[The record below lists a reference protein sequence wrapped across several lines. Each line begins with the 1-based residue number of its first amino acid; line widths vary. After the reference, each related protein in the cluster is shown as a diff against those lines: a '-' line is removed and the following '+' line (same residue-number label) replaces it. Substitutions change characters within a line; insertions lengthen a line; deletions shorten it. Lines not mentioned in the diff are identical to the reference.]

1 MEAERFEG
9 KEAGA
14 PAATAPWPE
23 LGRLLLRYR
32 RRSGYRQHDVA
43 AAAAVSASL
52 ISYCEKGRRRPQ
64 VELLV
69 RLSELYRLSEAE
81 RDELF
86 TVAGYAPPPRAT
98 VHPAVQAL
106 AAALGDATVPQPARE
121 ELAAEVLSLVAG
133 WQRLRRRSV
142 HKAVIP
148 IAGWQSRLFSSDQV
162 EKMLRP
168 AVAEALESGIED
180 VAIIVAPGCPTGQ
193 WEQHLHRFHAATA
206 RSTRLRLHFIVQQQP
221 LGLGHAILQARRFIG
236 EEPFAVILPD
246 DIVLPPD
253 PPEEGWQPCT
263 RRLIEVYERLRTCV
277 LAMQRLRDRES
288 AYGGVVH
295 ISAPPVAPHLY
306 LVQGLE
312 EKPSANGAAAAG
324 WAIVGRYI
332 LTPAIF
338 HALEST
344 PPHPRTQ
351 ALELTRALETL
362 QQRRSIYAYETQ
374 DFVYRITPTRAV
386 VQALLDQYLAHPRQP
401 ALLQALQQI
410 IEDSLTAIYDLERR
424 FAAGQTAPAEPGPV
438 EPLP

>member
-1 MEAERFEG
+1 MDPEHSQG
-9 KEAGA
+9 KETGGQ
-14 PAATAPWPE
+14 AAAQPWLE
-23 LGRLLLRYR
+23 LGRLLLSYR
-32 RRSGYRQHDVA
+32 RRSGYRQQDVA

-69 RLSELYRLSEAE
+69 RLGELYRLSEAE

-86 TVAGYAPPPRAT
+86 AVAGYAPPPRST

-106 AAALGDATVPQPARE
+106 AAALNDASVPQPARE

-142 HKAVIP
+142 HKAVVP

-180 VAIIVAPGCPTGQ
+180 VAIIVPPGCPTGQ
-193 WEQHLHRFHAATA
+193 WEQRLHQYHAATRRA
-206 RSTRLRLHFIVQQQP
+206 MKLRLHFVVQQQP

-246 DIVLPPD
+246 DIVLPYEP
-253 PPEEGWQPCT
+253 PPEDWQPCT
-263 RRLIEVYERLRTCV
+263 RRLIEVYEHLRACV
-277 LAMQRLRDRES
+277 LAMQRLRDPES

-338 HALEST
+338 QALETT

-362 QQRRSIYAYETQ
+362 QRRRSIYAYETR

-410 IEDSLTAIYDLERR
+410 IEDSLTAIYELERR
-424 FAAGQTAPAEPGPV
+424 FAAGQTAPVQPAPV
-438 EPLP
+438 EPLH

>member
-1 MEAERFEG
+1 V
-9 KEAGA
+9 
-14 PAATAPWPE
+14 E

-32 RRSGYRQHDVA
+32 QRSGYRQQDVA

-64 VELLV
+64 VELLA
-69 RLSELYRLSEAE
+69 RLSDLYRLSEAE

-86 TVAGYAPPPRAT
+86 AIAGYAPPPRST
-98 VHPAVQAL
+98 MHPAVRAL
-106 AAALGDATVPQPARE
+106 ATALGDPAVPQAARE
-121 ELAAEVLSLVAG
+121 ELAAEVLSLIAG

-168 AVAEALESGIED
+168 AITEALESGLDEVI
-180 VAIIVAPGCPTGQ
+180 IIVAPGCPISQ
-193 WEQHLHRFHAATA
+193 WEQSLHRHHAPLGGS
-206 RSTRLRLHFIVQQQP
+206 RKLRLHFVVQQQQ

-246 DIVLPPD
+246 DIVLPYTPD
-253 PPEEGWQPCT
+253 PSWRPCT
-263 RRLIEVYERLRTCV
+263 RQLIEVYERLRAGV

-288 AYGGVVH
+288 AYGGVVR
-295 ISAPPVAPHLY
+295 ISEPPVAPHLY
-306 LVQGLE
+306 LVEGLE
-312 EKPSANGAAAAG
+312 EKPPANGAMAAG

-338 HALEST
+338 YALETT

-362 QQRRSIYAYETQ
+362 QQRRSIYAYETR

-424 FAAGQTAPAEPGPV
+424 FAAEQVPLAPQAAHPD
-438 EPLP
+438 LSR